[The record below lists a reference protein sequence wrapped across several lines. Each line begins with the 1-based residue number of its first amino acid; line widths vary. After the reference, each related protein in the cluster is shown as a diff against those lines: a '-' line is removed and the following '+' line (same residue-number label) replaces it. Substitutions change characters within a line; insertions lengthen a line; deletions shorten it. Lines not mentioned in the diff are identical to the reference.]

1 MPARTVTISSSDS
14 GYSLCSTLQR
24 AMHLLRSNSVEVLA
38 GAQNVGQGET
48 DTATILL
55 AYLDDKPRAVQIL
68 VRGGISVDG

>member
-1 MPARTVTISSSDS
+1 M
-14 GYSLCSTLQR
+14 Q
-24 AMHLLRSNSVEVLA
+24 LLRSNSVEVLA

-48 DTATILL
+48 DTATIVL